1 MTDDSKRGCGTWK
14 FIDDKGTFEW
24 INPPGLHQLYF
35 PLCNEAGIMSSITP
49 TLGGDIKTS
58 QHTFL
63 LLPVS
68 IEDIHNNRSTRNFW
82 IWSNRTGAYS
92 LTGNSAAQNARL
104 FTDQDMVDLTVRGG
118 FLWHQIQRDD
128 HRFHI
133 KTEITSFAPADFF
146 TVEIMWVKVTNLSEK
161 TLTFTPT
168 SAVPIFGRSADNIR
182 DHRHATSLMQRT
194 TVIPEGMVV
203 KPVIMH
209 DERGHKRNTTSY
221 FVAGFDDKGNKPQGQ
236 FPAVREFI
244 GEKSS
249 FDWPRAVVENMPPE
263 PDIDKRKDGLE
274 AMGAL
279 RFAPVDLKHNQTK
292 AYIILLGITDD
303 ETSIPH
309 IINTYSSSEKTEKA
323 FNRNREC
330 WNRKIQSICF
340 DMSDPLYSNWMK
352 WVTCQP
358 VLRKIFGCSF
368 LPHHDYGKGGRGWRD
383 LWQDCLALLLQEPDT
398 IKETLIINFQGIRPD
413 GTNATIIGK
422 GKHEFIADR
431 NRISRVWM
439 DHGVWPYFTIR
450 FYIDQTGDIDI
461 LFQNTRYWYDHQTK
475 RAKAVNQNWSIQDG
489 NWTRTKNGDVY
500 KGSLLEHILVQQL
513 TCFFN
518 AGEHNNIKLED
529 GDWND
534 QLDMAPDK
542 GETVPFSAFYAG
554 NLQDLASLLTYISTD
569 KNIHYVDIASELAL
583 LLDSVNE
590 HVDYDSYSNKQARL
604 EGYLNAVSKGFSG
617 KSKRFN
623 INDLAYDLNRK
634 SEWLKKH
641 IRTHEWIEVDQ
652 QTGFFNGY
660 YNNDAERVDGIFPE
674 GIRMNLTAQTFT
686 ALFGVADNLQVKK
699 SFQACVK
706 FLKDP
711 HTNGFRLTTPLGP
724 NTYNFGRGCALK
736 YGEKENGAMFSHMA
750 VMYAYALYFRGF
762 VKQGYQVLSSIYDLC
777 IDTKNSCMY
786 PGIPEYI
793 SSEGKGKYHYLTGSA
808 SWLMMTL
815 ITQVFGF
822 RGVLGDLV
830 IMPKLVYQQFS
841 HSDIIGI
848 TAPFAGKR
856 CKLTYQNK
864 NKLDFK
870 NYIIKKVIVNE
881 HDFNTFNYTE
891 NRKGIRISRK
901 IIEKEF
907 DQHKINEICIILE

>member
-1 MTDDSKRGCGTWK
+1 MRDDYKRNCDTWN
-14 FIDDKGTFEW
+14 FIDDQGTFEW
-24 INPPGLHQLYF
+24 LNPPGVHQLYF

-68 IEDIHNNRSTRNFW
+68 IEDIHNNRSSRNFW
-82 IWSNRTGAYS
+82 IWSDRTGPYS
-92 LTGNSAAQNARL
+92 LTGNSAVQNSHL
-104 FTDQDMVDLTVRGG
+104 FTDQNNVDLTVRGG
-118 FLWHQIQRDD
+118 LLWHQIRRKD
-128 HRFHI
+128 HTFHI
-133 KTEITSFAPADFF
+133 NTEITNFVPVDSF
-146 TVEIMWVKVTNLSEK
+146 TVEIMWVKITNHSQKILR
-161 TLTFTPT
+161 FTPT

-194 TVIPEGMVV
+194 TVIPEGVIV

-221 FVAGFDDKGNKPQGQ
+221 FVTGFDDKGNTPIGQ
-236 FPAVREFI
+236 FPTVREFI
-244 GEKSS
+244 GENSS
-249 FDWPRAVVENMPPE
+249 FDWPQKVVKNLS
-263 PDIDKRKDGLE
+263 PDPDREKGIDGSE

-279 RFAPVDLKHNQTK
+279 RFAPIDLKHNQSK
-292 AYIILLGITDD
+292 EYIILLGITDD
-303 ETSIPH
+303 DTSIPH
-309 IINTYSSSEKTEKA
+309 ICHTYSSSKKTEKA
-323 FNRNREC
+323 FNKNREY
-330 WNRKIQSICF
+330 WNRKIQNISF
-340 DMSDPLYSNWMK
+340 DMGDPGYSNWIK

-383 LWQDCLALLLQEPDT
+383 LWQDCLALLLQEPDN
-398 IKETLIINFQGIRPD
+398 IKQTLVSNFQGIRPD

-422 GKHEFIADR
+422 EKHEFIADR
-431 NRISRVWM
+431 NRISRVWV
-439 DHGVWPYFTIR
+439 DHGVWPYLTTR
-450 FYIDQTGDIDI
+450 LYIDQTGDIDI
-461 LFQNTRYWYDHQTK
+461 LFQKTRYWYDHQIK
-475 RAKAVNQNWSIQDG
+475 RAKAVNHNWRMEDG
-489 NWTRTKNGDVY
+489 NWARTENGPVY
-500 KGSLLEHILVQQL
+500 KGSVLEHILIQHL

-542 GETVPFSAFYAG
+542 GESVPFSAFYAG

-569 KNIHYVDIASELAL
+569 KNIHSVDLASELAL
-583 LLDSVNE
+583 LLDSANE
-590 HVDYDSYSNKQARL
+590 HFDYDSHSSKKARL
-604 EGYLNAVSKGFSG
+604 EEYLSAVEKGFSG
-617 KSKRFN
+617 KIIRID

-641 IRTHEWIEVDQ
+641 IQEHEWIDVDQ
-652 QTGFFNGY
+652 QIGFFNGY
-660 YNNDAERVDGIFPE
+660 YNNDAERVDGTFPG

-686 ALFGVADNLQVKK
+686 TMFQIASNQQVQK
-699 SFQACVK
+699 SFQACAK

-711 HTNGFRLTTPLGP
+711 HTRGFRLTTPPGP
-724 NTYNFGRGCALK
+724 NTFNFGRGFALK

-750 VMYAYALYFRGF
+750 VMYAYALYIRGF

-777 IDTKNSCMY
+777 IDTKNSCIY

-808 SWLMMTL
+808 SWFIMTL
-815 ITQVFGF
+815 VTQVFGF

-830 IMPKLVYQQFS
+830 IMPKLVQQQFS
-841 HSDIIGI
+841 HSEIIGI
-848 TAPFAGKR
+848 TVPFAGKQ
-856 CKLTYQNK
+856 CNLIYENK
-864 NKLDFK
+864 NKLDFG
-870 NYIIKKVIVNE
+870 NYTIKKVIVNE
-881 HDFNTFNYTE
+881 QNFNTFNYTE
-891 NRKGIRISRK
+891 HREGMRIPRK
-901 IIEKEF
+901 IIEREF
-907 DQHKINEICIILE
+907 NEHTINKIFIILE